1 MKRLICLL
9 ALLTLLPVAAWG
21 EGLPRLADIPTLNAQ
36 GCPPPKRLTTPE
48 EAAAQALA
56 YAQSPLLNWRVPEDA
71 ALNARQDMDYDLDHV
86 TVYITNFSD
95 PLGLADETEALRG
108 VDRTGYLL
116 LREDGTLR
124 YMRAVEGGLWSDA
137 DRIPIPNPM
146 EDDLYYAW
154 LMQLWDYLQAW
165 IPLAENGAVMNLLQE
180 EDAFERDGC
189 VYLNYWLELEGEPV
203 DGRNLTVQAWP
214 TFRILEYGA
223 GVG

>member
-108 VDRTGYLL
+108 VQEAAFELLGLHRLHAVCAVDNQAMLRVLEKAGMRCEGRMVKRGKARPEEKEPYFDQFGYAI
-116 LREDGTLR
+116 LRE
-124 YMRAVEGGLWSDA
+124 EW
-137 DRIPIPNPM
+137 
-146 EDDLYYAW
+146 
-154 LMQLWDYLQAW
+154 QA
-165 IPLAENGAVMNLLQE
+165 AQK
-180 EDAFERDGC
+180 
-189 VYLNYWLELEGEPV
+189 
-203 DGRNLTVQAWP
+203 QA
-214 TFRILEYGA
+214 
-223 GVG
+223 